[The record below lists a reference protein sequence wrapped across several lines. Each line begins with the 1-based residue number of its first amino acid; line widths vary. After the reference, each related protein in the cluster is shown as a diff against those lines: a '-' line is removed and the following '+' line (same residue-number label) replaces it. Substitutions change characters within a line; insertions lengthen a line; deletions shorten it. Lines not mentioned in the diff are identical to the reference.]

1 MTLDEAFAS
10 KDTVAGDVKRQLT
23 DRLLEN
29 GYEIVASLV
38 TDIEPDA
45 RVKASMNDINAS
57 MRQVS
62 SISGSNSGSIVVVIV
77 VA

>member
-23 DRLLEN
+23 ERLLEN

-62 SISGSNSGSIVVVIV
+62 SGSIVALCSGSIV
-77 VA
+77 